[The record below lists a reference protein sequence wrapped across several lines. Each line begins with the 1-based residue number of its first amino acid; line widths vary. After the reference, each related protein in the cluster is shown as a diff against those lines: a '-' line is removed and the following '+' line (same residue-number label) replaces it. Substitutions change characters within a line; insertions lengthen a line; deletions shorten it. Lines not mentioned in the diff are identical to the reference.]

1 MTDTPADRPPDPT
14 QPVPPA
20 GAGYGGYPTARPRR
34 NGMGTAALVLGI
46 LALVLVVLIF
56 FSPLGAFLGL
66 LAVIFGIV
74 GILRAN
80 RGEADNRG
88 QAVAGLVTGAVAL
101 VVGLFLAI
109 GIGTFFAAN
118 VNEFRQFGRC
128 MDNAR
133 GDQAR
138 GPAPG
143 SSPETW
149 SANQARRRSAGPR
162 HAAGGRTGGRGSGP
176 R

>member
-20 GAGYGGYPTARPRR
+20 GAGYGGYPTAPRRR

-46 LALVLVVLIF
+46 VALVLVALIL
-56 FSPLGAFLGL
+56 FSPLGVLLGI

-74 GILRAN
+74 GILRVN
-80 RGEADNRG
+80 RREADNRG

-101 VVGLFLAI
+101 VAGLFLAI

-118 VNEFRQFGRC
+118 INDFRRFGRC
-128 MDNAR
+128 MDDAR

-138 GPAPG
+138 EAC
-143 SSPETW
+143 
-149 SANQARRRSAGPR
+149 ARQLSRDLER
-162 HAAGGRTGGRGSGP
+162 
-176 R
+176 